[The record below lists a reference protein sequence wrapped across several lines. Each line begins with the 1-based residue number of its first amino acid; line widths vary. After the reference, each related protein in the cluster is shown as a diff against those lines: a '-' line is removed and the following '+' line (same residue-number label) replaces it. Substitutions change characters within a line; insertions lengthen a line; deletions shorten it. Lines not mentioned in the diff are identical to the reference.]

1 MQMKHHYLWNEE
13 LKDSLLYDYT
23 LEPSKFFES
32 MKVPQ
37 DRFSYCTAN
46 GEYVDTKG
54 AFLNGSISLDSV
66 YVRNGKIIGYFQY
79 SHFAE
84 GTDLTDIILPLKEK
98 EIEELIVDLRGNPG
112 GLVETCLQF
121 ASYLVPVDALGKVFC
136 WLKYNKIVSAE
147 REKSYGSPY
156 TFYYL
161 KDDVVTRNRNL
172 GLKRMFFIADGKSA
186 SCSELL
192 INCLRP
198 YMPVTLIGTSTVGK
212 DVGMY
217 SVQGRQY
224 KYILEPITFR
234 SYNAVGIPVP
244 ETGLVPD
251 IEITQK
257 PYTVDGKTVD
267 PALEAA
273 FDCIEQED

>member
-1 MQMKHHYLWNEE
+1 
-13 LKDSLLYDYT
+13 
-23 LEPSKFFES
+23 

-46 GEYVDTKG
+46 KEYVDTKA
-54 AFLNGSISLDSV
+54 AFLNESVPLDSV
-66 YVRNGKIIGYFQY
+66 YVREGKVIGYFQY
-79 SHFAE
+79 SHFGE
-84 GTDLTDIILPLKEK
+84 ETDLTDIILLLKEK
-98 EIEELIVDLRGNPG
+98 KVEELIVDLRGNPG

-121 ASYLVPVDALGKVFC
+121 ASYLVPIDALGKVFC
-136 WLKYNKIVSAE
+136 WLKYNKTVSAE
-147 REKSYGSPY
+147 REKMYGSIY

-172 GLKRMFFIADGKSA
+172 GLRRVFFIADDKSA
-186 SCSELL
+186 SSSELL

-198 YMPVTLIGTSTVGK
+198 YLPVTLIGTSTVGK

-217 SVQGRQY
+217 SIQGRQY

-234 SYNAVGIPVP
+234 SYNAVDQPVP
-244 ETGLVPD
+244 ETGLAPD
-251 IEITQK
+251 IEISQK
-257 PYTVDGKTVD
+257 PYSEDGKIID

-273 FDCIEQED
+273 FTCIEKEENKQ